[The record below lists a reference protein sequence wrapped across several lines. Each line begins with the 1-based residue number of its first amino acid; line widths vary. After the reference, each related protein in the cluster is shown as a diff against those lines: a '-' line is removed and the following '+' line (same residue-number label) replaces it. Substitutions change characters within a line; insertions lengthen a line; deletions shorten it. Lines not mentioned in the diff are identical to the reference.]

1 VRWGPVLAGGGVAV
15 LVSLVVSLAAL
26 AAGSDA
32 LLVAATPLGI
42 AAGGAAAGR
51 LARAAGALQGGMV
64 AVLWIIAEALADV
77 FGPPATDVAAE
88 VALTLL
94 GDAAR
99 IAIGALFGWVA
110 ARGLAP
116 PSAAPARRR

>member
-1 VRWGPVLAGGGVAV
+1 VLAGGGVAV
-15 LVSLVVSLAAL
+15 LVSLAVSLAAL
-26 AAGSDA
+26 ATSSDA
-32 LLVAATPLGI
+32 LLVAATPVGL

-77 FGPPATDVAAE
+77 FGPPAADVVAD

-94 GDAAR
+94 GDAGR
-99 IAIGALFGWVA
+99 IAIGALSGWLA

-116 PSAAPARRR
+116 PPPAAARRR